1 MDTVIIRNH
10 LSIKNTLSLMMIST
24 FQNQV
29 ILYNF
34 WYEINSGQN
43 ETMCLL
49 KFLCNP
55 PVDQGVMSLIH
66 ATFNHVLHCRVPE
79 KESERKDCTHT
90 HSISMLCGK
99 VHPHVEII
107 TVLEIVGL
115 V

>member
-1 MDTVIIRNH
+1 MSGT
-10 LSIKNTLSLMMIST
+10 
-24 FQNQV
+24 
-29 ILYNF
+29 
-34 WYEINSGQN
+34 YEINSRQN

-79 KESERKDCTHT
+79 KESERKDYTHT

-99 VHPHVEII
+99 VLPHIEIMAMA
-107 TVLEIVGL
+107 VLENVLNPVIFGWYL